1 MLLSATRIAD
11 ESDRG
16 GRTVFSLS
24 ADMAVHGRQAEF
36 AAARR
41 CYTINSGDL
50 VIYTSITHSPKG
62 DVCPS
67 ADYD

>member
-11 ESDRG
+11 ECDKDSK
-16 GRTVFSLS
+16 TVFSLS
-24 ADMAVHGRQAEF
+24 ADMAVHGG
-36 AAARR
+36 ARDLLLP
-41 CYTINSGDL
+41 GDL
-50 VIYTSITHSPKG
+50 VIYTSIIHSPEG